1 MPDWRWGCVMQHW
14 FKDLEETLSFA
25 ERRIAPKSAGI
36 DALTRV
42 ELPKTITQNIKPKDK
57 FFEREEIR
65 KRMADFKATQ
75 RRFEIER
82 EEFFKKTM
90 ASLRANTF

>member
-1 MPDWRWGCVMQHW
+1 MQHW
-14 FKDLEETLSFA
+14 FKDLEDTLSFA
-25 ERRIAPKSAGI
+25 ERRIAPKSVGI
-36 DALTRV
+36 DALTHI
-42 ELPKTITQNIKPKDK
+42 ELSKAITQNVKPKDE

-65 KRMADFKATQ
+65 QRMADFKATQ

-90 ASLRANTF
+90 ASLRANSF

>member
-1 MPDWRWGCVMQHW
+1 MQHW
-14 FKDLEETLSFA
+14 FKDLEETLSLA
-25 ERRIAPKSAGI
+25 ERRIAPKSVAI
-36 DALTRV
+36 DALTDADLSKATR
-42 ELPKTITQNIKPKDK
+42 QNVKPKDK

-65 KRMADFKATQ
+65 QRMADFKATQ

-90 ASLRANTF
+90 ASLRAKSPYS

>member
-1 MPDWRWGCVMQHW
+1 MQHW
-14 FKDLEETLSFA
+14 FKDLEDTLSFA
-25 ERRIAPKSAGI
+25 ERRIAPKSVAV
-36 DALTRV
+36 DARTHV
-42 ELPKTITQNIKPKDK
+42 ELTTTITQNIKPKDK

-65 KRMADFKATQ
+65 QRMADFKATQ

-90 ASLRANTF
+90 ASLRANSFSL